1 MSQIWKVVGGS
12 DKGGIIVRSGKQLS
26 TEQLAARLSTG
37 ALVEEVELVG
47 DRLHYKRLSG
57 TGPEDGW
64 VSLTF
69 KEKPLVVKTDEKPAL
84 PVVLMFPGQG
94 SQYVKMLEKVKDIP
108 AVQDILQKS
117 QTILGW
123 DLLELCLQGPEAKLE
138 ETQYCQAVM
147 FVAGLAGYEK
157 LRLEKPQAVDSP
169 MAVCGLSLGE
179 YTALC
184 VAGVID
190 FEDCLRLVKI
200 RGEAMQEAAAMSKQL
215 MLSVAGLE
223 LEHLTSLCE
232 EAKKSDPGCH
242 CQIANSLFPKGYACG
257 GSEVAIMA
265 LMELTKEAK
274 ALQSKVLKTSGA
286 FHTPYMR
293 PAQEKLAVALDEV
306 LPRMKPPRCPVY
318 MNVTGAP
325 VAEGTD
331 PSIIVQNLKLQLTEN
346 VKWETIMRRVIQAG
360 GKEFYEIGPMKQLK
374 AMMKRIDADVWK
386 TTSNIEV

>member
-1 MSQIWKVVGGS
+1 
-12 DKGGIIVRSGKQLS
+12 
-26 TEQLAARLSTG
+26 
-37 ALVEEVELVG
+37 
-47 DRLHYKRLSG
+47 
-57 TGPEDGW
+57 
-64 VSLTF
+64 
-69 KEKPLVVKTDEKPAL
+69 VVKTDEKPAL

-94 SQYVKMLEKVKDIP
+94 SQYVNMLDQVKDIP
-108 AVQDILQKS
+108 AVQEMLQKS

-138 ETQYCQAVM
+138 ETQYCQAAL

-157 LRLEKPQAVDSP
+157 LRLQKPEAVDNP

-257 GSEVAIMA
+257 GSEIAITA

-286 FHTPYMR
+286 FHTPYMI

-318 MNVTGAP
+318 MNVTGDP
-325 VAEGTD
+325 VAQGTD

-346 VKWETIMRRVIQAG
+346 VKWETIMRRLIQAG

-374 AMMKRIDADVWK
+374 AMMKRIDAVVWK
-386 TTSNIEV
+386 STSNIEV